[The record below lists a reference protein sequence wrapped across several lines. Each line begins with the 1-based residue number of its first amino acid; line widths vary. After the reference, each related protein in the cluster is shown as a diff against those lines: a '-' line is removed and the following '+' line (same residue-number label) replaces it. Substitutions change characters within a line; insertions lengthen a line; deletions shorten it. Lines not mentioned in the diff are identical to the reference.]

1 MDMVL
6 SFEKMKKSRGIIMQK
21 IAEVEKWRSTIF
33 VVMMLV
39 YWVRIRLV
47 FIEVC
52 CHREQIKPR
61 V

>member
-1 MDMVL
+1 MVL

-39 YWVRIRLV
+39 YWVRY
-47 FIEVC
+47 
-52 CHREQIKPR
+52 KN
-61 V
+61 